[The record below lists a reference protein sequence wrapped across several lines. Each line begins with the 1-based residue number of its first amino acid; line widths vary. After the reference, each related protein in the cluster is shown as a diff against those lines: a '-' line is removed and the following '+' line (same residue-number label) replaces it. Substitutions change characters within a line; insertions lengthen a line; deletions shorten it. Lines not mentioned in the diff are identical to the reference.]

1 MSQLAQLKS
10 QVAALSRDAS
20 ATATS
25 LAGYKTK
32 FSQSVSQVSATV
44 GGSAQ
49 RVDQDMINTL
59 QAAERRVDEAVAAL
73 RQAARAA
80 NDYAARL

>member
-1 MSQLAQLKS
+1 VSQLSQLKA
-10 QVAALSRDAS
+10 QVAALARDAS
-20 ATATS
+20 ATANS

-49 RVDQDMINTL
+49 RVDQEMINTL
-59 QAAERRVDEAVAAL
+59 QAAEQRVDDAVAAL
-73 RQAARAA
+73 RQAAKAA